1 MKRRLI
7 RWGVPLLVVAL
18 LIAVATIVLTHW
30 MNGGSDGTVHMGT
43 PVAQK
48 QTVNTLPTEPVSV
61 TSSYYTTTLPGG
73 FTVRR
78 QADVTSSGPTLA
90 QFSANTRSE
99 TDQQIGITI
108 GRLPSD
114 GLAGVAD
121 YHLRT
126 SDTATYAAFTPAGL
140 PAGALAF
147 RTTQGPAAITI
158 FWPHDALYAEL
169 SFSTEGQAASNA
181 LLTTYSQVLANWA
194 WK

>member
-1 MKRRLI
+1 MKRRLV
-7 RWGVPLLVVAL
+7 RWGVPLLVAVAL
-18 LIAVATIVLTHW
+18 AAVVTATLTHW
-30 MNGGSDGTVHMGT
+30 MNGSSDGTVRMGT

-48 QTVNTLPTEPVSV
+48 QATNTLPTEPVSV

-78 QADVTSSGPTLA
+78 QAEVANSGPTLA
-90 QFSANTRSE
+90 QFSANTNSE
-99 TDQQIGITI
+99 ADQQIGITI

-126 SDTATYAAFTPAGL
+126 SDAATYAAFTPAGL

-147 RTTQGPAAITI
+147 RTVQGPAAITI
-158 FWPHDALYAEL
+158 FWPHDTLYAEL
-169 SFSTEGQAASNA
+169 SFSTEGQAASSA
-181 LLTTYSQVLANWA
+181 LLATYNRVIGSWT